1 MKQLFLIFSV
11 ITAFSIFTSPLY
23 AKITL
28 SKLFTDNMVM
38 QQKTEAPVWG
48 IADPGKTV
56 TIVTSWDQK
65 TYTTTAGNNGNWQV
79 KVITPEAGGPYNISF
94 SDGKKLTLKNILIGE
109 VWICSGQSNME
120 MPLAGWGMVNNYK
133 NEIADANYSQIRL
146 LHVEQAT
153 SNLPLDDLKA
163 TRGGWQVCTPE
174 TIENFS
180 SVAYFFGRNLN
191 KNLDIPIGL
200 ISTSWG
206 GTIAEAWTSGQS
218 LAEMPYFKEA
228 VQDITNVSEEEA
240 QKQYE
245 QKFKEWNDYILAN
258 DKGYRNNVAVWSETN
273 LDDGQ
278 WNKMELPGLWE
289 EKGLNDFDG
298 IVWFR
303 KAIEIPD
310 QWAKKD
316 LTLKLAMID
325 DNDIT
330 YFNGIKIGETNGYNH
345 KRIYKIPGKLVKPG
359 KAVITIRVTDTGGG
373 GGIHGETADL
383 SVAPSTGKE
392 SATSLAG
399 TWKYQVAIDLKKQD
413 KAPQSVSG
421 NPNRPTVLYNAM
433 IHPVIPYAIR
443 GAIWYQG
450 ESNADRAYQ
459 YRELFPLMIRDWRIQ
474 WGHNFPFYFVQL
486 ANFMKRSNEPEESQ
500 WAELREAQLQTLQ
513 LENTGM
519 AVSID
524 IGDADDIHP
533 KNKQDVGSRLAL
545 NALAGTYG
553 QEIVY
558 SGPIFRSYQ
567 LEGNKIRIN
576 FSHTGKGLKS
586 KDSPNLKGFAIAGPD
601 HLFHWVDA
609 IIDGNSIVV
618 SSPEVRFPVAV
629 RYAWADNPECN
640 LYNEEGLP
648 ASPFR
653 TDDWK

>member
-1 MKQLFLIFSV
+1 MRLKLFFFV
-11 ITAFSIFTSPLY
+11 IILFAAIPVS

-28 SKLFTDNMVM
+28 PKLFTDNMVL

-48 IADPGKTV
+48 KANPGKTV
-56 TIVTSWDQK
+56 TIITSWDRK
-65 TYTTTAGNNGNWQV
+65 TYTTTADNNGNWLMN
-79 KVITPEAGGPYNISF
+79 ITTPEAGGPYHISF

-120 MPLAGWGMVNNYK
+120 MPLAGWGMVNDYK
-133 NEIADANYSQIRL
+133 NEIANANYPQIRL

-163 TRGGWQVCTPE
+163 TRGGWQVCSPE
-174 TIENFS
+174 TIESFS
-180 SVAYFFGRNLN
+180 SVAYFFGRTLN
-191 KNLDIPIGL
+191 KNLNIPIGL
-200 ISTSWG
+200 INTSWG
-206 GTIAEAWTSGQS
+206 GTIAEAWTSGRS
-218 LAEMPYFKEA
+218 LEEMPYFKEA
-228 VQDITNVSEEEA
+228 VQDMASVSEEEA

-258 DKGYRNNVAVWSETN
+258 DKGYQNNIPVWSETELN
-273 LDDGQ
+273 DGQ
-278 WNKMELPGLWE
+278 WSEMELPGLWE
-289 EKGLNDFDG
+289 EKELSDFDG

-303 KAIEIPD
+303 KTVEIPS

-330 YFNGIKIGETNGYNH
+330 YFNGVKIGETDGHNI
-345 KRIYKIPGKLVKPG
+345 KRVYSIPGKLVKPG

-373 GGIHGETADL
+373 GGIYGETVDL

-399 TWKYQVAIDLKKQD
+399 TWKYQAAIDLKKHD

-433 IHPVIPYAIR
+433 IHPIAPYAIQ

-459 YRELFPLMIRDWRIQ
+459 YRELFPLMIRDWRKQ
-474 WGHNFPFYFVQL
+474 WKQDFPFYFVQL
-486 ANFMKRSNEPEESQ
+486 ANFMAKKNEPGESQ

-519 AVSID
+519 AVTID

-533 KNKQDVGSRLAL
+533 KNKQDVGLRLAL
-545 NALAGTYG
+545 NALAKTYG
-553 QEIVY
+553 QKSSY
-558 SGPIFRSYQ
+558 SGPLYDSHQI
-567 LEGNKIRIN
+567 EGNKIRVRFN
-576 FSHTGKGLKS
+576 HTDKGLKAKGS
-586 KDSPNLKGFAIAGPD
+586 SSLKGFAIAGPD
-601 HLFHWVDA
+601 HVFHWADA
-609 IIDGNSIVV
+609 IIDGNTIVV
-618 SSPEVRFPVAV
+618 SSPNIPFPVAV
-629 RYAWADNPECN
+629 RYAWANNPECN
-640 LYNEEGLP
+640 LYNGEDLP

-653 TDDWK
+653 TDDWR